1 MSTRPR
7 ITHETKHAR
16 RRKDTWKRAG
26 IWAFLFIFAFSV
38 VGGALIAVGGLGK

>member
-7 ITHETKHAR
+7 VTHETKDAR
-16 RRKDTWKRAG
+16 RRKEAWKRAG
-26 IWAFLFIFAFSV
+26 VWAFLFVFAFSV